1 MNLNFNV
8 SEPVEK
14 NNITAFFLSSIEKN
28 NNKYLSFSEAIA
40 KNQVQISEVNK
51 KGLVTKLSVSNK
63 SSDNIIILNGE
74 LIIGTQIRQD
84 RIVDSTVLI
93 PGYATVL
100 INTFCGEQYRWSP
113 RLSNKIST
121 SESLYFSSGRANNAA
136 DINTKLSKQCRI
148 WSEISEKISDFNV
161 KSFTNSVGQIYK
173 KKKVNV
179 EEIVNFFKI
188 PSEAVGV
195 ALGINNQ
202 LVNIDIF
209 SKFNDILNPN
219 GFLFFEVPNCPK
231 EYFQGRPYDSPHL
244 LFFTS
249 KSMHKIAKMHNM
261 EFANFSYSS
270 YSFDDDHKYQRES
283 QNLYEELNKSKFS
296 SAKIKQMLNLKNY
309 NECEILVKDILS
321 YNNKRYHFI
330 RLANLIEQDRN
341 PQLKNLRKIFEINN
355 IEYIKAETL
364 TAQLNFEENLDNG
377 TEIAFDEVNTRLI
390 IQKH

>member
-1 MNLNFNV
+1 MADKKMEQMLNMNLNFNV

-14 NNITAFFLSSIEKN
+14 NNITTFFLSSIEKN

-51 KGLVTKLSVSNK
+51 EGLLTKLSVSNK

-161 KSFTNSVGQIYK
+161 KSFTNSVDQIYK

-188 PSEAVGV
+188 PTEAVGV
-195 ALGINNQ
+195 ALGINHQ

-209 SKFNDILNPN
+209 SN
-219 GFLFFEVPNCPK
+219 NCMLQIYLPK
-231 EYFQGRPYDSPHL
+231 IIRSIALDS
-244 LFFTS
+244 FKKTS
-249 KSMHKIAKMHNM
+249 KKSYLKKKDVHRFLRQIHQ
-261 EFANFSYSS
+261 ANKQKRKVVEGS
-270 YSFDDDHKYQRES
+270 
-283 QNLYEELNKSKFS
+283 LGEELQFNSESVAGSILYHKEQTVHFSAFVKENKTT
-296 SAKIKQMLNLKNY
+296 L
-309 NECEILVKDILS
+309 
-321 YNNKRYHFI
+321 
-330 RLANLIEQDRN
+330 
-341 PQLKNLRKIFEINN
+341 PQY
-355 IEYIKAETL
+355 EYEDKVA
-364 TAQLNFEENLDNG
+364 
-377 TEIAFDEVNTRLI
+377 
-390 IQKH
+390 

>member
-14 NNITAFFLSSIEKN
+14 NNITTFFLSSIEKN
-28 NNKYLSFSEAIA
+28 NNKYLSFSEAMA

-51 KGLVTKLSVSNK
+51 EGLLTKLSVSNK

-161 KSFTNSVGQIYK
+161 KSFTNSVDQIYK

-195 ALGINNQ
+195 ALGINHQ

-209 SKFNDILNPN
+209 SNNCMLQIYLPKIIRSIALDSFKKISKKSYLKKKDVHR
-219 GFLFFEVPNCPK
+219 FLR
-231 EYFQGRPYDSPHL
+231 QIHQ
-244 LFFTS
+244 
-249 KSMHKIAKMHNM
+249 
-261 EFANFSYSS
+261 AN
-270 YSFDDDHKYQRES
+270 KQKRKVVEGT
-283 QNLYEELNKSKFS
+283 LGEELQFNSESVAGSILYHKEQTVHFSAFVKENKTT
-296 SAKIKQMLNLKNY
+296 L
-309 NECEILVKDILS
+309 
-321 YNNKRYHFI
+321 
-330 RLANLIEQDRN
+330 
-341 PQLKNLRKIFEINN
+341 PQY
-355 IEYIKAETL
+355 EYEDKVA
-364 TAQLNFEENLDNG
+364 
-377 TEIAFDEVNTRLI
+377 
-390 IQKH
+390 

>member
-8 SEPVEK
+8 SEPVER
-14 NNITAFFLSSIEKN
+14 NNITTFFLSSIEKN

-51 KGLVTKLSVSNK
+51 EGLLTKLSVSNK

-84 RIVDSTVLI
+84 RIVDNTVLI

-113 RLSNKIST
+113 RLTNKIST

-136 DINTKLSKQCRI
+136 DINTKLNKQCRI

-161 KSFTNSVGQIYK
+161 KSFTNSVDQIYK

-195 ALGINNQ
+195 VLGINNQ

-209 SKFNDILNPN
+209 SNNCMLQIYLPKIIRSIALDSFKKISKRSYLKKKDVHR
-219 GFLFFEVPNCPK
+219 FLR
-231 EYFQGRPYDSPHL
+231 QIHQ
-244 LFFTS
+244 
-249 KSMHKIAKMHNM
+249 
-261 EFANFSYSS
+261 AN
-270 YSFDDDHKYQRES
+270 KQKRKVVEGT
-283 QNLYEELNKSKFS
+283 LGEELQFNSESVAGSILYHKEQTVHFSAFVKENKTTLP
-296 SAKIKQMLNLKNY
+296 QY
-309 NECEILVKDILS
+309 EYE
-321 YNNKRYHFI
+321 
-330 RLANLIEQDRN
+330 DR
-341 PQLKNLRKIFEINN
+341 
-355 IEYIKAETL
+355 A
-364 TAQLNFEENLDNG
+364 A
-377 TEIAFDEVNTRLI
+377 
-390 IQKH
+390 

>member
-1 MNLNFNV
+1 MTDKRMEQMPNMNLNFNV

-14 NNITAFFLSSIEKN
+14 NNITTFFLSSIEKN

-51 KGLVTKLSVSNK
+51 EGLLTKLSVSNK

-93 PGYATVL
+93 PGHATVL

-136 DINTKLSKQCRI
+136 DINNKLRKQCRI

-161 KSFTNSVGQIYK
+161 KSFTNSVDQIYK

-195 ALGINNQ
+195 ALGINHQ

-209 SKFNDILNPN
+209 SNNCMLQIYLPKIIRSIALDSFKKISKKSYLKKKDVHR
-219 GFLFFEVPNCPK
+219 FLR
-231 EYFQGRPYDSPHL
+231 QIHQ
-244 LFFTS
+244 
-249 KSMHKIAKMHNM
+249 
-261 EFANFSYSS
+261 AN
-270 YSFDDDHKYQRES
+270 KQKRKVVEGT
-283 QNLYEELNKSKFS
+283 LGEELQFNSESVAGSILYHKEQTVHFSAFVKENKTT
-296 SAKIKQMLNLKNY
+296 L
-309 NECEILVKDILS
+309 
-321 YNNKRYHFI
+321 
-330 RLANLIEQDRN
+330 
-341 PQLKNLRKIFEINN
+341 PQY
-355 IEYIKAETL
+355 EYEDKA
-364 TAQLNFEENLDNG
+364 A
-377 TEIAFDEVNTRLI
+377 
-390 IQKH
+390 

>member
-161 KSFTNSVGQIYK
+161 KSFTNSVDQIYK

-209 SKFNDILNPN
+209 SNNCMLQIYLPKIIRSIALDSFKKISKKSYLKKKDVHR
-219 GFLFFEVPNCPK
+219 FLR
-231 EYFQGRPYDSPHL
+231 QIHQ
-244 LFFTS
+244 
-249 KSMHKIAKMHNM
+249 
-261 EFANFSYSS
+261 AN
-270 YSFDDDHKYQRES
+270 KQKRKVVEGT
-283 QNLYEELNKSKFS
+283 LGEELQFNSESVAGSILYHKEQTVHFSAFVKENKTT
-296 SAKIKQMLNLKNY
+296 L
-309 NECEILVKDILS
+309 
-321 YNNKRYHFI
+321 
-330 RLANLIEQDRN
+330 
-341 PQLKNLRKIFEINN
+341 PQY
-355 IEYIKAETL
+355 EYEDKVA
-364 TAQLNFEENLDNG
+364 
-377 TEIAFDEVNTRLI
+377 
-390 IQKH
+390 

>member
-28 NNKYLSFSEAIA
+28 NNKYLSFSEAMA

-51 KGLVTKLSVSNK
+51 EGLLTKLSVSNK

-161 KSFTNSVGQIYK
+161 KSFTNSVDQIYK

-209 SKFNDILNPN
+209 SNNCMLQIYLPKIIRSIALDSFKKISKKSYLKKKDVHR
-219 GFLFFEVPNCPK
+219 FLR
-231 EYFQGRPYDSPHL
+231 QIHQ
-244 LFFTS
+244 
-249 KSMHKIAKMHNM
+249 
-261 EFANFSYSS
+261 AN
-270 YSFDDDHKYQRES
+270 KQKRKVVEGT
-283 QNLYEELNKSKFS
+283 LGEELQFNSESVAGSILYHKEQTVHFSAFVKENKTT
-296 SAKIKQMLNLKNY
+296 L
-309 NECEILVKDILS
+309 
-321 YNNKRYHFI
+321 
-330 RLANLIEQDRN
+330 
-341 PQLKNLRKIFEINN
+341 PQY
-355 IEYIKAETL
+355 EYEDKVA
-364 TAQLNFEENLDNG
+364 
-377 TEIAFDEVNTRLI
+377 
-390 IQKH
+390 

>member
-74 LIIGTQIRQD
+74 LIIGSQIRQD
-84 RIVDSTVLI
+84 RIVDNTVLI

-113 RLSNKIST
+113 KLSNKIST
-121 SESLYFSSGRANNAA
+121 PESLFFSSGRANNAA
-136 DINTKLSKQCRI
+136 DTNTKLSKQCRI

-161 KSFTNSVGQIYK
+161 KSFTNSVDQIYK

-195 ALGINNQ
+195 VLGINNQ

-209 SKFNDILNPN
+209 SNNCMLQIYLPKIIRSIALDSFKKISKRSYLKKKDVHR
-219 GFLFFEVPNCPK
+219 FLR
-231 EYFQGRPYDSPHL
+231 QIHQ
-244 LFFTS
+244 
-249 KSMHKIAKMHNM
+249 
-261 EFANFSYSS
+261 AN
-270 YSFDDDHKYQRES
+270 KQKRQVVEGA
-283 QNLYEELNKSKFS
+283 LGEELQFNSESVAGFILYHKEQAVHFSAFVKENKTT
-296 SAKIKQMLNLKNY
+296 L
-309 NECEILVKDILS
+309 
-321 YNNKRYHFI
+321 
-330 RLANLIEQDRN
+330 
-341 PQLKNLRKIFEINN
+341 PQY
-355 IEYIKAETL
+355 EYVDKVA
-364 TAQLNFEENLDNG
+364 
-377 TEIAFDEVNTRLI
+377 
-390 IQKH
+390 

>member
-1 MNLNFNV
+1 MADKKMEQMSNMNLNFNV

-14 NNITAFFLSSIEKN
+14 NNITTFFLSSIEKN

-161 KSFTNSVGQIYK
+161 KSFTNSVDQIYK

-195 ALGINNQ
+195 ALGINHQ

-209 SKFNDILNPN
+209 SNNCMLQIYLPKIIRSIALDSFKKINKKSYLKKKEVHR
-219 GFLFFEVPNCPK
+219 FLR
-231 EYFQGRPYDSPHL
+231 QIHQ
-244 LFFTS
+244 
-249 KSMHKIAKMHNM
+249 
-261 EFANFSYSS
+261 AN
-270 YSFDDDHKYQRES
+270 KQKRKVVEGT
-283 QNLYEELNKSKFS
+283 LGEELQFNSESVAGSILYHKEQTVHFSAFVKENKTT
-296 SAKIKQMLNLKNY
+296 L
-309 NECEILVKDILS
+309 
-321 YNNKRYHFI
+321 
-330 RLANLIEQDRN
+330 
-341 PQLKNLRKIFEINN
+341 PQY
-355 IEYIKAETL
+355 EYEDKVA
-364 TAQLNFEENLDNG
+364 
-377 TEIAFDEVNTRLI
+377 
-390 IQKH
+390 

>member
-51 KGLVTKLSVSNK
+51 EGLLTKLSVSNK

-209 SKFNDILNPN
+209 SNNCMLQIYLPKIIRSIALDSFKKISKKSYLKKKEVHR
-219 GFLFFEVPNCPK
+219 FLR
-231 EYFQGRPYDSPHL
+231 QIHQ
-244 LFFTS
+244 
-249 KSMHKIAKMHNM
+249 
-261 EFANFSYSS
+261 AN
-270 YSFDDDHKYQRES
+270 KQKRKVVEGT
-283 QNLYEELNKSKFS
+283 LGEELQFNSESVAGSILYHKEQTAHFSAFVKENKTT
-296 SAKIKQMLNLKNY
+296 L
-309 NECEILVKDILS
+309 
-321 YNNKRYHFI
+321 
-330 RLANLIEQDRN
+330 
-341 PQLKNLRKIFEINN
+341 PQY
-355 IEYIKAETL
+355 EYEDKVA
-364 TAQLNFEENLDNG
+364 
-377 TEIAFDEVNTRLI
+377 
-390 IQKH
+390 

>member
-1 MNLNFNV
+1 MADKRMEQMTNMNLNFNV

-14 NNITAFFLSSIEKN
+14 KNITTFFLSSIEKN
-28 NNKYLSFSEAIA
+28 NNKYLSLSEAMD

-51 KGLVTKLSVSNK
+51 KGLLTKLSVSNK

-148 WSEISEKISDFNV
+148 WSEISEKISDFNI
-161 KSFTNSVGQIYK
+161 KSFTNSVDQIYK
-173 KKKVNV
+173 KKRVNV

-209 SKFNDILNPN
+209 SNNCMLQIYLPKIIRSIALDSFKKISKKSYLKKKNVHR
-219 GFLFFEVPNCPK
+219 FLR
-231 EYFQGRPYDSPHL
+231 QIHQ
-244 LFFTS
+244 
-249 KSMHKIAKMHNM
+249 
-261 EFANFSYSS
+261 AN
-270 YSFDDDHKYQRES
+270 KQKRKVIEGT
-283 QNLYEELNKSKFS
+283 LGEELQFNSESVAGSILYHKEQTVHFSAFVKENKTT
-296 SAKIKQMLNLKNY
+296 L
-309 NECEILVKDILS
+309 
-321 YNNKRYHFI
+321 
-330 RLANLIEQDRN
+330 
-341 PQLKNLRKIFEINN
+341 PQY
-355 IEYIKAETL
+355 EYEDKVA
-364 TAQLNFEENLDNG
+364 
-377 TEIAFDEVNTRLI
+377 
-390 IQKH
+390 

>member
-1 MNLNFNV
+1 MEQMPNMNLNFNV

-14 NNITAFFLSSIEKN
+14 NNITTFFLSSIEKN

-51 KGLVTKLSVSNK
+51 EGLLTKLSVSNK

-161 KSFTNSVGQIYK
+161 KSFTNSVDQIYK

-188 PSEAVGV
+188 PTEAVGV
-195 ALGINNQ
+195 ALGINHQ

-209 SKFNDILNPN
+209 SNNCMLQIYLPKIIRSIALDSFKKISKRSYLKKKDVHR
-219 GFLFFEVPNCPK
+219 FLR
-231 EYFQGRPYDSPHL
+231 QIHQ
-244 LFFTS
+244 
-249 KSMHKIAKMHNM
+249 
-261 EFANFSYSS
+261 AN
-270 YSFDDDHKYQRES
+270 KQKRKVVEGT
-283 QNLYEELNKSKFS
+283 LGEELQFNSESVAGSILYHKEQTVHFSAFVKENKTT
-296 SAKIKQMLNLKNY
+296 L
-309 NECEILVKDILS
+309 
-321 YNNKRYHFI
+321 
-330 RLANLIEQDRN
+330 
-341 PQLKNLRKIFEINN
+341 PQY
-355 IEYIKAETL
+355 EYEDKVA
-364 TAQLNFEENLDNG
+364 
-377 TEIAFDEVNTRLI
+377 
-390 IQKH
+390 

>member
-74 LIIGTQIRQD
+74 LVIGSQIRQD

-113 RLSNKIST
+113 NLSNKIST
-121 SESLYFSSGRANNAA
+121 PAPLYFSSGRANNAA
-136 DINTKLSKQCRI
+136 DTNTKLSKQCRI

-161 KSFTNSVGQIYK
+161 KSFTNSVDQIYK

-195 ALGINNQ
+195 VLGINNQ

-209 SKFNDILNPN
+209 SNNCMLQIYLPKIIRSIALDSFKKISKRSYLKKKDVHR
-219 GFLFFEVPNCPK
+219 FLR
-231 EYFQGRPYDSPHL
+231 QIHQ
-244 LFFTS
+244 
-249 KSMHKIAKMHNM
+249 
-261 EFANFSYSS
+261 ANKQKRKVVEGS
-270 YSFDDDHKYQRES
+270 
-283 QNLYEELNKSKFS
+283 LGEELQFNSETVAGSILYHKEQTVHFSAFVKENKTT
-296 SAKIKQMLNLKNY
+296 L
-309 NECEILVKDILS
+309 
-321 YNNKRYHFI
+321 
-330 RLANLIEQDRN
+330 
-341 PQLKNLRKIFEINN
+341 PQY
-355 IEYIKAETL
+355 EYEDKA
-364 TAQLNFEENLDNG
+364 A
-377 TEIAFDEVNTRLI
+377 
-390 IQKH
+390 

>member
-51 KGLVTKLSVSNK
+51 KGFVTKLSVSNK

-74 LIIGTQIRQD
+74 LIIGSQIRQD
-84 RIVDSTVLI
+84 RIVDNTVLI

-113 RLSNKIST
+113 KLSNKIST
-121 SESLYFSSGRANNAA
+121 PESLYFSSGRANNAA
-136 DINTKLSKQCRI
+136 DTNTKLSKQCRI

-161 KSFTNSVGQIYK
+161 KSFTNSVDQIYK

-195 ALGINNQ
+195 VLGINNQ

-209 SKFNDILNPN
+209 SNNCMLQIYLPKIIRSIALDSFKKISKRSYLKKKDVHR
-219 GFLFFEVPNCPK
+219 FLR
-231 EYFQGRPYDSPHL
+231 QIHQ
-244 LFFTS
+244 
-249 KSMHKIAKMHNM
+249 
-261 EFANFSYSS
+261 AN
-270 YSFDDDHKYQRES
+270 KQKRQVVEGA
-283 QNLYEELNKSKFS
+283 LGEELQFNSESVAGSILYHKEQTVHFSAFVKENKTT
-296 SAKIKQMLNLKNY
+296 L
-309 NECEILVKDILS
+309 
-321 YNNKRYHFI
+321 
-330 RLANLIEQDRN
+330 
-341 PQLKNLRKIFEINN
+341 PQY
-355 IEYIKAETL
+355 EYEDKVA
-364 TAQLNFEENLDNG
+364 
-377 TEIAFDEVNTRLI
+377 
-390 IQKH
+390 

>member
-1 MNLNFNV
+1 MTDKRMEQMPNMNLNFNV

-14 NNITAFFLSSIEKN
+14 NNITTFFLSSIEKN

-51 KGLVTKLSVSNK
+51 EGLLTKLSVSNK

-161 KSFTNSVGQIYK
+161 KSFTNSVDQIYK

-195 ALGINNQ
+195 VLGINNQ

-209 SKFNDILNPN
+209 SNNCMLQIYLPKIIRSIALDSFKKISKRSYLKKKDVHR
-219 GFLFFEVPNCPK
+219 FLR
-231 EYFQGRPYDSPHL
+231 QIHQ
-244 LFFTS
+244 
-249 KSMHKIAKMHNM
+249 
-261 EFANFSYSS
+261 AN
-270 YSFDDDHKYQRES
+270 KQKRQVVEGA
-283 QNLYEELNKSKFS
+283 LGEELQFNSESVAGSILYHKEQTVHFSAFVKENKTT
-296 SAKIKQMLNLKNY
+296 L
-309 NECEILVKDILS
+309 
-321 YNNKRYHFI
+321 
-330 RLANLIEQDRN
+330 
-341 PQLKNLRKIFEINN
+341 PQY
-355 IEYIKAETL
+355 EYEDKA
-364 TAQLNFEENLDNG
+364 A
-377 TEIAFDEVNTRLI
+377 
-390 IQKH
+390 

>member
-28 NNKYLSFSEAIA
+28 NNKYLSFSEAMA

-51 KGLVTKLSVSNK
+51 EGLLTKLSVSNK

-209 SKFNDILNPN
+209 SNNCMLQIYLPKIIRSIALDSFKKISKKSYLKKKEVHR
-219 GFLFFEVPNCPK
+219 FLR
-231 EYFQGRPYDSPHL
+231 QIHQ
-244 LFFTS
+244 
-249 KSMHKIAKMHNM
+249 
-261 EFANFSYSS
+261 AN
-270 YSFDDDHKYQRES
+270 KQKRKVVEGT
-283 QNLYEELNKSKFS
+283 LGEELQFNSESVAGSILYHKEQTAHFSAFVKENKTT
-296 SAKIKQMLNLKNY
+296 L
-309 NECEILVKDILS
+309 
-321 YNNKRYHFI
+321 
-330 RLANLIEQDRN
+330 
-341 PQLKNLRKIFEINN
+341 PQY
-355 IEYIKAETL
+355 EYEDKA
-364 TAQLNFEENLDNG
+364 A
-377 TEIAFDEVNTRLI
+377 
-390 IQKH
+390 

>member
-1 MNLNFNV
+1 MTDKRMEQMPNMNLNFNV

-14 NNITAFFLSSIEKN
+14 NNITTFFLSSIEKN
-28 NNKYLSFSEAIA
+28 NNKYLSFSEAMA

-51 KGLVTKLSVSNK
+51 EGLLTKLSVSNK

-161 KSFTNSVGQIYK
+161 KSFTNSVDQIYK

-209 SKFNDILNPN
+209 SNNCMLQIYLPKIIRSIALDSFKKISKKSYLKKKDVHR
-219 GFLFFEVPNCPK
+219 FLR
-231 EYFQGRPYDSPHL
+231 QIHQ
-244 LFFTS
+244 
-249 KSMHKIAKMHNM
+249 
-261 EFANFSYSS
+261 AN
-270 YSFDDDHKYQRES
+270 KQKRKVVEGT
-283 QNLYEELNKSKFS
+283 LGEELQFNSESVAGSILYHKEQTVHFSAFVKENKTT
-296 SAKIKQMLNLKNY
+296 L
-309 NECEILVKDILS
+309 
-321 YNNKRYHFI
+321 
-330 RLANLIEQDRN
+330 
-341 PQLKNLRKIFEINN
+341 PQY
-355 IEYIKAETL
+355 EYEDKVA
-364 TAQLNFEENLDNG
+364 
-377 TEIAFDEVNTRLI
+377 
-390 IQKH
+390 

>member
-14 NNITAFFLSSIEKN
+14 NNITTFFLSSIEKN

-161 KSFTNSVGQIYK
+161 KSFTNSVDQIYK

-209 SKFNDILNPN
+209 SNNCMLQIYLPKIIRSIALDSFKKISKKSYLKKKDVHR
-219 GFLFFEVPNCPK
+219 FLR
-231 EYFQGRPYDSPHL
+231 QIHQ
-244 LFFTS
+244 
-249 KSMHKIAKMHNM
+249 
-261 EFANFSYSS
+261 AN
-270 YSFDDDHKYQRES
+270 KQKRKVVEGT
-283 QNLYEELNKSKFS
+283 LGEELQFNSESVAGSILYHKEQTVHFSAFVKENKTT
-296 SAKIKQMLNLKNY
+296 L
-309 NECEILVKDILS
+309 
-321 YNNKRYHFI
+321 
-330 RLANLIEQDRN
+330 
-341 PQLKNLRKIFEINN
+341 PQY
-355 IEYIKAETL
+355 EYEDKVA
-364 TAQLNFEENLDNG
+364 
-377 TEIAFDEVNTRLI
+377 
-390 IQKH
+390 

>member
-209 SKFNDILNPN
+209 SNNCMLQIYLPKIIRSIALDSFKKISKKSYLKKKEVHR
-219 GFLFFEVPNCPK
+219 FLR
-231 EYFQGRPYDSPHL
+231 QIHQ
-244 LFFTS
+244 
-249 KSMHKIAKMHNM
+249 
-261 EFANFSYSS
+261 AN
-270 YSFDDDHKYQRES
+270 KQKRKVVEGT
-283 QNLYEELNKSKFS
+283 LGEELQFNSESVAGSILYHKEQTVHFSAFVKENKTT
-296 SAKIKQMLNLKNY
+296 L
-309 NECEILVKDILS
+309 
-321 YNNKRYHFI
+321 
-330 RLANLIEQDRN
+330 
-341 PQLKNLRKIFEINN
+341 PQY
-355 IEYIKAETL
+355 EYEDKVA
-364 TAQLNFEENLDNG
+364 
-377 TEIAFDEVNTRLI
+377 
-390 IQKH
+390 

>member
-74 LIIGTQIRQD
+74 LIIGSQIRQD
-84 RIVDSTVLI
+84 RIVDNTVLI

-113 RLSNKIST
+113 KLSNKIST
-121 SESLYFSSGRANNAA
+121 PESLYFSSGRANNAA
-136 DINTKLSKQCRI
+136 DTNTKLSKQCRI

-161 KSFTNSVGQIYK
+161 KSFTNSVDQIYK

-195 ALGINNQ
+195 VLGINNQ

-209 SKFNDILNPN
+209 SNNCMLQIYLPKIIRSIALDSFKKISKRSYLKKKDVHR
-219 GFLFFEVPNCPK
+219 FLR
-231 EYFQGRPYDSPHL
+231 QIHQ
-244 LFFTS
+244 
-249 KSMHKIAKMHNM
+249 
-261 EFANFSYSS
+261 AN
-270 YSFDDDHKYQRES
+270 KQKRQVVEGA
-283 QNLYEELNKSKFS
+283 LGEELQFNSESVAGFILYHKEQAVHFSAFVKENKTT
-296 SAKIKQMLNLKNY
+296 L
-309 NECEILVKDILS
+309 
-321 YNNKRYHFI
+321 
-330 RLANLIEQDRN
+330 
-341 PQLKNLRKIFEINN
+341 PQY
-355 IEYIKAETL
+355 EYEDKVA
-364 TAQLNFEENLDNG
+364 
-377 TEIAFDEVNTRLI
+377 
-390 IQKH
+390 

>member
-1 MNLNFNV
+1 MADKKMEQMLNMNLNFNV

-14 NNITAFFLSSIEKN
+14 NNITTFFLSSIEKN
-28 NNKYLSFSEAIA
+28 NNKYLSFSEAMA

-51 KGLVTKLSVSNK
+51 EGLLTKLSVSNK

-161 KSFTNSVGQIYK
+161 KSFTNSVDQIYK

-209 SKFNDILNPN
+209 SNNCMLQIYLPKIIRSIALDSFKKINKKSYLKKKEVHR
-219 GFLFFEVPNCPK
+219 FLR
-231 EYFQGRPYDSPHL
+231 QIHQ
-244 LFFTS
+244 
-249 KSMHKIAKMHNM
+249 
-261 EFANFSYSS
+261 AN
-270 YSFDDDHKYQRES
+270 KQKRKVVEGT
-283 QNLYEELNKSKFS
+283 LGEELQFNSESVAGSILYHKEQTAHFSAFVKENKTT
-296 SAKIKQMLNLKNY
+296 L
-309 NECEILVKDILS
+309 
-321 YNNKRYHFI
+321 
-330 RLANLIEQDRN
+330 
-341 PQLKNLRKIFEINN
+341 PQY
-355 IEYIKAETL
+355 EYEDKVA
-364 TAQLNFEENLDNG
+364 
-377 TEIAFDEVNTRLI
+377 
-390 IQKH
+390 

>member
-1 MNLNFNV
+1 MNLNFNL
-8 SEPVEK
+8 SEPVEN

-51 KGLVTKLSVSNK
+51 EGLLTKLSVSNK

-161 KSFTNSVGQIYK
+161 KSFTNSVDQIYK

-209 SKFNDILNPN
+209 SNNCMLQIYLPKIIRSIALDSFKKISKRSYLKKKDVHR
-219 GFLFFEVPNCPK
+219 FLR
-231 EYFQGRPYDSPHL
+231 QIHQ
-244 LFFTS
+244 
-249 KSMHKIAKMHNM
+249 
-261 EFANFSYSS
+261 AN
-270 YSFDDDHKYQRES
+270 KQKRQVVEGA
-283 QNLYEELNKSKFS
+283 LGEELQFNSESVAGSILYHKEQTAHFSAFVKENKTTLP
-296 SAKIKQMLNLKNY
+296 QY
-309 NECEILVKDILS
+309 EYE
-321 YNNKRYHFI
+321 
-330 RLANLIEQDRN
+330 DR
-341 PQLKNLRKIFEINN
+341 
-355 IEYIKAETL
+355 A
-364 TAQLNFEENLDNG
+364 A
-377 TEIAFDEVNTRLI
+377 
-390 IQKH
+390 

>member
-1 MNLNFNV
+1 MADKKMEQMSNMNLNFNV
-8 SEPVEK
+8 SEAVEK
-14 NNITAFFLSSIEKN
+14 NNITTFFLSSIEKN

-51 KGLVTKLSVSNK
+51 EGLLTKLSVSNK

-113 RLSNKIST
+113 RLTNKIST

-161 KSFTNSVGQIYK
+161 KSFTNSVDQIYK

-195 ALGINNQ
+195 ALGINHQ

-209 SKFNDILNPN
+209 SNNCMLQIYLPKIIRSIVLDSFKKISKKSYLKKKEVHR
-219 GFLFFEVPNCPK
+219 FLR
-231 EYFQGRPYDSPHL
+231 QIHQ
-244 LFFTS
+244 
-249 KSMHKIAKMHNM
+249 
-261 EFANFSYSS
+261 AN
-270 YSFDDDHKYQRES
+270 KQKRKVVEGT
-283 QNLYEELNKSKFS
+283 LGEELQFNSESVAGSILYHKEQTVHFSAFVKENKTT
-296 SAKIKQMLNLKNY
+296 L
-309 NECEILVKDILS
+309 
-321 YNNKRYHFI
+321 
-330 RLANLIEQDRN
+330 
-341 PQLKNLRKIFEINN
+341 PQY
-355 IEYIKAETL
+355 EYEDKA
-364 TAQLNFEENLDNG
+364 A
-377 TEIAFDEVNTRLI
+377 
-390 IQKH
+390 

>member
-209 SKFNDILNPN
+209 SNNCMLQIYLPKIIRSIALDSFKKISKKSYLKKKDVHR
-219 GFLFFEVPNCPK
+219 FLRQIHQVNKQKRQVVE
-231 EYFQGRPYDSPHL
+231 GAL
-244 LFFTS
+244 G
-249 KSMHKIAKMHNM
+249 
-261 EFANFSYSS
+261 
-270 YSFDDDHKYQRES
+270 
-283 QNLYEELNKSKFS
+283 EELQFNSESVAGSILYHKEQTVHFSAFVKENKTT
-296 SAKIKQMLNLKNY
+296 L
-309 NECEILVKDILS
+309 
-321 YNNKRYHFI
+321 
-330 RLANLIEQDRN
+330 
-341 PQLKNLRKIFEINN
+341 PQY
-355 IEYIKAETL
+355 EYEDKVA
-364 TAQLNFEENLDNG
+364 
-377 TEIAFDEVNTRLI
+377 
-390 IQKH
+390 

>member
-1 MNLNFNV
+1 MTDKRMEQMPNMNLNFNV

-14 NNITAFFLSSIEKN
+14 NNITTFFLSSIEKN

-51 KGLVTKLSVSNK
+51 EGLLTKLSVSNK

-148 WSEISEKISDFNV
+148 WSEISEKISDFNI
-161 KSFTNSVGQIYK
+161 KSFTNSVDQIYK

-195 ALGINNQ
+195 ALGINHQ

-209 SKFNDILNPN
+209 SNNCMLQIYLPKIIRSIALDSFKKISKKSYLKKKDVHR
-219 GFLFFEVPNCPK
+219 FLR
-231 EYFQGRPYDSPHL
+231 QIHQ
-244 LFFTS
+244 
-249 KSMHKIAKMHNM
+249 
-261 EFANFSYSS
+261 ANKQKRKVVEGS
-270 YSFDDDHKYQRES
+270 
-283 QNLYEELNKSKFS
+283 LGEELQFNSESVAGSILYHKEQTVHFSAFVKENKTT
-296 SAKIKQMLNLKNY
+296 L
-309 NECEILVKDILS
+309 
-321 YNNKRYHFI
+321 
-330 RLANLIEQDRN
+330 
-341 PQLKNLRKIFEINN
+341 PQY
-355 IEYIKAETL
+355 EYDDKVA
-364 TAQLNFEENLDNG
+364 
-377 TEIAFDEVNTRLI
+377 
-390 IQKH
+390 

>member
-51 KGLVTKLSVSNK
+51 KGFVTKLSVSNK

-74 LIIGTQIRQD
+74 LIIGSQIRQD
-84 RIVDSTVLI
+84 RIVDNTVLI

-113 RLSNKIST
+113 KLSNKIST
-121 SESLYFSSGRANNAA
+121 PESLYFSSGRANNAA
-136 DINTKLSKQCRI
+136 DTNTKLSKQCRI

-161 KSFTNSVGQIYK
+161 KSFTNSVDQIYK

-195 ALGINNQ
+195 VLGINNQ

-209 SKFNDILNPN
+209 SNNCMLQIYLPKIIRSIALDSFKKISKRSYLKKKDVHR
-219 GFLFFEVPNCPK
+219 FLR
-231 EYFQGRPYDSPHL
+231 QIHQ
-244 LFFTS
+244 
-249 KSMHKIAKMHNM
+249 
-261 EFANFSYSS
+261 AN
-270 YSFDDDHKYQRES
+270 KQKRKVVEGT
-283 QNLYEELNKSKFS
+283 LGEELQFNSESVAGSILYHKEQTVHFSAFVKENKTT
-296 SAKIKQMLNLKNY
+296 L
-309 NECEILVKDILS
+309 
-321 YNNKRYHFI
+321 
-330 RLANLIEQDRN
+330 
-341 PQLKNLRKIFEINN
+341 PQY
-355 IEYIKAETL
+355 EYEDKVA
-364 TAQLNFEENLDNG
+364 
-377 TEIAFDEVNTRLI
+377 
-390 IQKH
+390 

>member
-1 MNLNFNV
+1 MTDKRMEQMPNMNLNFNV

-51 KGLVTKLSVSNK
+51 EGLLTKLSVSNK

-161 KSFTNSVGQIYK
+161 KSFTNSVDQIYK

-195 ALGINNQ
+195 ALGINHQ

-209 SKFNDILNPN
+209 SNNCMLQIYLPKIIRSIALDSFKKISKKSYLKKKDVHR
-219 GFLFFEVPNCPK
+219 FLR
-231 EYFQGRPYDSPHL
+231 QIHQ
-244 LFFTS
+244 
-249 KSMHKIAKMHNM
+249 
-261 EFANFSYSS
+261 AN
-270 YSFDDDHKYQRES
+270 KQKRKVVEGT
-283 QNLYEELNKSKFS
+283 LGEELQFNSESVAGSILYHKEQTVHFSAFVKENKTT
-296 SAKIKQMLNLKNY
+296 L
-309 NECEILVKDILS
+309 
-321 YNNKRYHFI
+321 
-330 RLANLIEQDRN
+330 
-341 PQLKNLRKIFEINN
+341 PQY
-355 IEYIKAETL
+355 EYEDKVA
-364 TAQLNFEENLDNG
+364 
-377 TEIAFDEVNTRLI
+377 
-390 IQKH
+390 

>member
-28 NNKYLSFSEAIA
+28 NNKYLSFSEAMA

-51 KGLVTKLSVSNK
+51 KGLVTKLSISNK

-74 LIIGTQIRQD
+74 LIIGSQIRQD
-84 RIVDSTVLI
+84 RIVDNTVLI

-113 RLSNKIST
+113 KLSNKIST
-121 SESLYFSSGRANNAA
+121 PESLYFSSGRANNAA
-136 DINTKLSKQCRI
+136 DTNTKLSKQCRI

-161 KSFTNSVGQIYK
+161 KSFTNSVDQIYK

-195 ALGINNQ
+195 VLGINNQ

-209 SKFNDILNPN
+209 SNNCMLQIYLPKIIRSIALDSFKKISKRSYLKKKDVHR
-219 GFLFFEVPNCPK
+219 FLR
-231 EYFQGRPYDSPHL
+231 QIHQ
-244 LFFTS
+244 
-249 KSMHKIAKMHNM
+249 
-261 EFANFSYSS
+261 AN
-270 YSFDDDHKYQRES
+270 KQKRQVVEGA
-283 QNLYEELNKSKFS
+283 LGEELQFNSESVAGFILYHKEQAVHFSAFVKENKTT
-296 SAKIKQMLNLKNY
+296 L
-309 NECEILVKDILS
+309 
-321 YNNKRYHFI
+321 
-330 RLANLIEQDRN
+330 
-341 PQLKNLRKIFEINN
+341 PQY
-355 IEYIKAETL
+355 EYEDKVA
-364 TAQLNFEENLDNG
+364 
-377 TEIAFDEVNTRLI
+377 
-390 IQKH
+390 

>member
-1 MNLNFNV
+1 MTDKRMEQMPNMNLNFNV

-14 NNITAFFLSSIEKN
+14 NNITTFFLSSIEKN

-51 KGLVTKLSVSNK
+51 EGLLTKLSVSNK

-113 RLSNKIST
+113 RLSSNKIST

-161 KSFTNSVGQIYK
+161 KSFTNSVDQIYK

-188 PSEAVGV
+188 PTEAVGV
-195 ALGINNQ
+195 ALGINHQ

-209 SKFNDILNPN
+209 SNNCMLQIYLPKIIRSIALDSFKKISKKSYLKKKDVHR
-219 GFLFFEVPNCPK
+219 FLR
-231 EYFQGRPYDSPHL
+231 QIHQ
-244 LFFTS
+244 
-249 KSMHKIAKMHNM
+249 
-261 EFANFSYSS
+261 ANKQKRKVVEGS
-270 YSFDDDHKYQRES
+270 
-283 QNLYEELNKSKFS
+283 LGEELQFNSESVAGSILYHKEQTVHFSAFVKENKTT
-296 SAKIKQMLNLKNY
+296 L
-309 NECEILVKDILS
+309 
-321 YNNKRYHFI
+321 
-330 RLANLIEQDRN
+330 
-341 PQLKNLRKIFEINN
+341 PQY
-355 IEYIKAETL
+355 EYEDKVA
-364 TAQLNFEENLDNG
+364 
-377 TEIAFDEVNTRLI
+377 
-390 IQKH
+390 

>member
-1 MNLNFNV
+1 MTDKRMEQMPNMNLNFNV

-14 NNITAFFLSSIEKN
+14 NNITTFFLSSIEKN

-51 KGLVTKLSVSNK
+51 EGLLTKLSVSNK

-161 KSFTNSVGQIYK
+161 KSFTNSVDQIYK

-195 ALGINNQ
+195 ALGINHQ

-209 SKFNDILNPN
+209 SNNCMLQIYLPKIIRSIALDSFKKISKKSYLKKKDVHR
-219 GFLFFEVPNCPK
+219 FLR
-231 EYFQGRPYDSPHL
+231 QIHQ
-244 LFFTS
+244 
-249 KSMHKIAKMHNM
+249 
-261 EFANFSYSS
+261 AN
-270 YSFDDDHKYQRES
+270 KQKRKVVEGA
-283 QNLYEELNKSKFS
+283 LGEELQFNSESVAGSILYHKEQTVHFSAFVKENKTT
-296 SAKIKQMLNLKNY
+296 L
-309 NECEILVKDILS
+309 
-321 YNNKRYHFI
+321 
-330 RLANLIEQDRN
+330 
-341 PQLKNLRKIFEINN
+341 PQY
-355 IEYIKAETL
+355 EYEDKA
-364 TAQLNFEENLDNG
+364 A
-377 TEIAFDEVNTRLI
+377 
-390 IQKH
+390 

>member
-51 KGLVTKLSVSNK
+51 EGLLTKLSVSNK

-161 KSFTNSVGQIYK
+161 KSFTNSVDQIYK

-209 SKFNDILNPN
+209 SNNCMLQIYLPKIIRSIALDSFKKINKKSYLKKKEVHR
-219 GFLFFEVPNCPK
+219 FLR
-231 EYFQGRPYDSPHL
+231 QIHQ
-244 LFFTS
+244 
-249 KSMHKIAKMHNM
+249 
-261 EFANFSYSS
+261 AN
-270 YSFDDDHKYQRES
+270 KQKRKVVEGT
-283 QNLYEELNKSKFS
+283 LGEELQFNSESVAGSILYHKEQTVHFSAFVKENKTTLP
-296 SAKIKQMLNLKNY
+296 QY
-309 NECEILVKDILS
+309 EYE
-321 YNNKRYHFI
+321 NK
-330 RLANLIEQDRN
+330 A
-341 PQLKNLRKIFEINN
+341 
-355 IEYIKAETL
+355 A
-364 TAQLNFEENLDNG
+364 
-377 TEIAFDEVNTRLI
+377 
-390 IQKH
+390 

>member
-1 MNLNFNV
+1 MTDKRMEQMPNMNLNFNV

-14 NNITAFFLSSIEKN
+14 NNITTFFLSSIEKN

-51 KGLVTKLSVSNK
+51 EGLLTKLSVSNK

-161 KSFTNSVGQIYK
+161 KSFTNSVDQIYK

-188 PSEAVGV
+188 PLEAVGI
-195 ALGINNQ
+195 ALGINHQ

-209 SKFNDILNPN
+209 SNNCMLQIYLPKIIRSIALDSFKKISKKSYLKKKDVHR
-219 GFLFFEVPNCPK
+219 FLR
-231 EYFQGRPYDSPHL
+231 QIHQ
-244 LFFTS
+244 
-249 KSMHKIAKMHNM
+249 
-261 EFANFSYSS
+261 AN
-270 YSFDDDHKYQRES
+270 KQKRKVVEGT
-283 QNLYEELNKSKFS
+283 LGEELQFNSESVAGSILYHKEQTVHFSAFVKENKTT
-296 SAKIKQMLNLKNY
+296 L
-309 NECEILVKDILS
+309 
-321 YNNKRYHFI
+321 
-330 RLANLIEQDRN
+330 
-341 PQLKNLRKIFEINN
+341 PQY
-355 IEYIKAETL
+355 EYEDKVA
-364 TAQLNFEENLDNG
+364 
-377 TEIAFDEVNTRLI
+377 
-390 IQKH
+390 

>member
-51 KGLVTKLSVSNK
+51 EGLLTKLSVSNK

-161 KSFTNSVGQIYK
+161 KSFTNSVDQIYK

-195 ALGINNQ
+195 ALGISHQ

-209 SKFNDILNPN
+209 SNNCMLQIYLPKIIRSIALDSFKKISKKSYLKKKDVHR
-219 GFLFFEVPNCPK
+219 FLR
-231 EYFQGRPYDSPHL
+231 QIHQ
-244 LFFTS
+244 
-249 KSMHKIAKMHNM
+249 
-261 EFANFSYSS
+261 AN
-270 YSFDDDHKYQRES
+270 KQKRKVVEGT
-283 QNLYEELNKSKFS
+283 LGEELQFNSESVAGSILCHKEQTVHFSAFVKENKTT
-296 SAKIKQMLNLKNY
+296 L
-309 NECEILVKDILS
+309 
-321 YNNKRYHFI
+321 
-330 RLANLIEQDRN
+330 
-341 PQLKNLRKIFEINN
+341 PQY
-355 IEYIKAETL
+355 EYEDKVA
-364 TAQLNFEENLDNG
+364 
-377 TEIAFDEVNTRLI
+377 
-390 IQKH
+390 

>member
-51 KGLVTKLSVSNK
+51 EGLLTKLSVSNK

-161 KSFTNSVGQIYK
+161 KSFTNSVDQIYK

-209 SKFNDILNPN
+209 SNNCMLQIYLPKIIRSIALDSFKKISKKSYLKKKDVHR
-219 GFLFFEVPNCPK
+219 FLR
-231 EYFQGRPYDSPHL
+231 QIHQ
-244 LFFTS
+244 
-249 KSMHKIAKMHNM
+249 
-261 EFANFSYSS
+261 AN
-270 YSFDDDHKYQRES
+270 KQKRKVVEGT
-283 QNLYEELNKSKFS
+283 LGEELQFNSESVAGSILYHKEQTVHFSAFVKENKTT
-296 SAKIKQMLNLKNY
+296 L
-309 NECEILVKDILS
+309 
-321 YNNKRYHFI
+321 
-330 RLANLIEQDRN
+330 
-341 PQLKNLRKIFEINN
+341 PQY
-355 IEYIKAETL
+355 EYEDKVA
-364 TAQLNFEENLDNG
+364 
-377 TEIAFDEVNTRLI
+377 
-390 IQKH
+390 

>member
-1 MNLNFNV
+1 MNINFNV
-8 SEPVEK
+8 SEPIEK
-14 NNITAFFLSSIEKN
+14 NNITAFFISSIEKN

-209 SKFNDILNPN
+209 SN
-219 GFLFFEVPNCPK
+219 NCMLQIYLPK
-231 EYFQGRPYDSPHL
+231 IIRSIALDS
-244 LFFTS
+244 FKKTS
-249 KSMHKIAKMHNM
+249 KKSYLKKKDVHRFLRQIHQ
-261 EFANFSYSS
+261 AN
-270 YSFDDDHKYQRES
+270 KQKRKVVEGT
-283 QNLYEELNKSKFS
+283 LGEELQFNSESVAGSILYHKEQTVHFSTFVKENKTT
-296 SAKIKQMLNLKNY
+296 L
-309 NECEILVKDILS
+309 
-321 YNNKRYHFI
+321 
-330 RLANLIEQDRN
+330 
-341 PQLKNLRKIFEINN
+341 PQY
-355 IEYIKAETL
+355 EYEDKA
-364 TAQLNFEENLDNG
+364 A
-377 TEIAFDEVNTRLI
+377 
-390 IQKH
+390 

>member
-14 NNITAFFLSSIEKN
+14 NNITTFFLSSIEKN

-51 KGLVTKLSVSNK
+51 EGLLTKLSVSNK

-161 KSFTNSVGQIYK
+161 KSFTNSVDQIYK

-188 PSEAVGV
+188 PSEAVGI
-195 ALGINNQ
+195 ALGINHQ

-209 SKFNDILNPN
+209 SNNCMLQIYLPKIIRSIALDSFKKISKKSYLKKKEVHR
-219 GFLFFEVPNCPK
+219 FLR
-231 EYFQGRPYDSPHL
+231 QIHQ
-244 LFFTS
+244 
-249 KSMHKIAKMHNM
+249 
-261 EFANFSYSS
+261 AN
-270 YSFDDDHKYQRES
+270 KQKRKVVEGT
-283 QNLYEELNKSKFS
+283 LGEELQFNSESVAGSILYHKEQTVHFSAFVKENKTT
-296 SAKIKQMLNLKNY
+296 L
-309 NECEILVKDILS
+309 
-321 YNNKRYHFI
+321 
-330 RLANLIEQDRN
+330 
-341 PQLKNLRKIFEINN
+341 PQY
-355 IEYIKAETL
+355 EYEDKA
-364 TAQLNFEENLDNG
+364 A
-377 TEIAFDEVNTRLI
+377 
-390 IQKH
+390 

>member
-1 MNLNFNV
+1 MADKKMEQMLNMNLNFNV

-14 NNITAFFLSSIEKN
+14 NNITTFFLSSIEKN

-51 KGLVTKLSVSNK
+51 EGLLTKLSVSNK

-161 KSFTNSVGQIYK
+161 KSFTNSVDQIYK

-209 SKFNDILNPN
+209 SNNCMLQIYLPKIIRSIALDSFKKISKKSYLKKKDVHR
-219 GFLFFEVPNCPK
+219 FLR
-231 EYFQGRPYDSPHL
+231 QIHQ
-244 LFFTS
+244 
-249 KSMHKIAKMHNM
+249 
-261 EFANFSYSS
+261 AN
-270 YSFDDDHKYQRES
+270 KQKRKVVEGT
-283 QNLYEELNKSKFS
+283 LGEELQFNSETVAGSILYHKEQTVHFSAFVKENKTT
-296 SAKIKQMLNLKNY
+296 L
-309 NECEILVKDILS
+309 
-321 YNNKRYHFI
+321 
-330 RLANLIEQDRN
+330 
-341 PQLKNLRKIFEINN
+341 PQY
-355 IEYIKAETL
+355 EYEDKA
-364 TAQLNFEENLDNG
+364 A
-377 TEIAFDEVNTRLI
+377 
-390 IQKH
+390 

>member
-1 MNLNFNV
+1 MADKRMEQMPNMNLNFNV

-28 NNKYLSFSEAIA
+28 NNKYLSFSEAMA

-51 KGLVTKLSVSNK
+51 EGLLTKLSVSNK

-121 SESLYFSSGRANNAA
+121 PESLYFSSGRANNAA

-161 KSFTNSVGQIYK
+161 KSFTNSVDQIYK

-195 ALGINNQ
+195 VLGISNQ

-209 SKFNDILNPN
+209 SNNCMLQIYLPKIIRSIALDSFKKISKKSYLKKKDVHR
-219 GFLFFEVPNCPK
+219 FLR
-231 EYFQGRPYDSPHL
+231 QIHQ
-244 LFFTS
+244 
-249 KSMHKIAKMHNM
+249 
-261 EFANFSYSS
+261 AN
-270 YSFDDDHKYQRES
+270 KQKRKVVEGT
-283 QNLYEELNKSKFS
+283 LGEELQFNSESVAGSILYHKEQTVHFSAFVKENKTT
-296 SAKIKQMLNLKNY
+296 L
-309 NECEILVKDILS
+309 
-321 YNNKRYHFI
+321 
-330 RLANLIEQDRN
+330 
-341 PQLKNLRKIFEINN
+341 PQY
-355 IEYIKAETL
+355 EYEDKVA
-364 TAQLNFEENLDNG
+364 
-377 TEIAFDEVNTRLI
+377 
-390 IQKH
+390 

>member
-1 MNLNFNV
+1 MTDKRMEQMPNMNLNFNV

-113 RLSNKIST
+113 KLSNKIST
-121 SESLYFSSGRANNAA
+121 PESLYFSSGRANNAA
-136 DINTKLSKQCRI
+136 DTNTKLSKQCRI

-161 KSFTNSVGQIYK
+161 KSFTNSVDQIYK

-195 ALGINNQ
+195 VLGINNQ

-209 SKFNDILNPN
+209 SNNCMLQIYLPKIIRSIALDSFKKISKKSYLKKKDVHR
-219 GFLFFEVPNCPK
+219 FLR
-231 EYFQGRPYDSPHL
+231 QIHQ
-244 LFFTS
+244 
-249 KSMHKIAKMHNM
+249 
-261 EFANFSYSS
+261 AN
-270 YSFDDDHKYQRES
+270 KQKRKVVEGT
-283 QNLYEELNKSKFS
+283 LGEELQFNSESVAGSILYHKEQTVHFSAFVKENKTT
-296 SAKIKQMLNLKNY
+296 L
-309 NECEILVKDILS
+309 
-321 YNNKRYHFI
+321 
-330 RLANLIEQDRN
+330 
-341 PQLKNLRKIFEINN
+341 PQY
-355 IEYIKAETL
+355 EYEDKVA
-364 TAQLNFEENLDNG
+364 
-377 TEIAFDEVNTRLI
+377 
-390 IQKH
+390 